1 MKTRAILQTSPF
13 KNMDGEWRAWA
24 RPGKGPVEAHGVTY
38 IVCAE
43 QHADLKPGDTITVER
58 HGSEWRA
65 V

>member
-13 KNMDGEWRAWA
+13 STQRESKLTAVVQVGGEVTQVWLRREHAA
-24 RPGKGPVEAHGVTY
+24 LRKGDP
-38 IVCAE
+38 
-43 QHADLKPGDTITVER
+43 ITVER

>member
-13 KNMDGEWRAWA
+13 KTRDGADGDWRPYIFAKLKEGQIV
-24 RPGKGPVEAHGVTY
+24 RVSVEENANL
-38 IVCAE
+38 A
-43 QHADLKPGDTITVER
+43 KGDTITVER

>member
-13 KNMDGEWRAWA
+13 KTRDGEWRAEVRVGNRLTGFSA
-24 RPGKGPVEAHGVTY
+24 TVHFGGER
-38 IVCAE
+38 
-43 QHADLKPGDTITVER
+43 ADLKPGDTITVEK